1 MAIRQIQIIQIIL
14 IISLFQVFTHCPS
27 QKQLRWIL
35 CIFIV
40 IQVSNSAT
48 CSCLGGRG
56 IYYSAKE
63 RDNAIL
69 SYKPVKSRS
78 HRPLERSQSAERR
91 CCAHSAAGQQS
102 SHQTVPSLTLCT
114 ELYLPL
120 EVCRLLNG
128 PHTQIP
134 SALGLPC
141 RSNCS

>member
-35 CIFIV
+35 CIFLV
-40 IQVSNSAT
+40 IYVSNSAT

-56 IYYSAKE
+56 IYYLAKE
-63 RDNAIL
+63 TDDAIL

-78 HRPLERSQSAERR
+78 HGPLECSQSVERR

-114 ELYLPL
+114 AA
-120 EVCRLLNG
+120 LLAPVG
-128 PHTQIP
+128 VQVIK
-134 SALGLPC
+134 
-141 RSNCS
+141 RSTYADPISIRPPMQV